1 MYDTVDQAH
10 GPVPRTL
17 AGIIQDARRS
27 VCATAAPIARI
38 SVLNRDTANGLALG
52 TQPNLSRPIT
62 LQSLQAAGLR
72 HGLTQGH

>member
-27 VCATAAPIARI
+27 VARAVCA
-38 SVLNRDTANGLALG
+38 D
-52 TQPNLSRPIT
+52 RP
-62 LQSLQAAGLR
+62 
-72 HGLTQGH
+72 H